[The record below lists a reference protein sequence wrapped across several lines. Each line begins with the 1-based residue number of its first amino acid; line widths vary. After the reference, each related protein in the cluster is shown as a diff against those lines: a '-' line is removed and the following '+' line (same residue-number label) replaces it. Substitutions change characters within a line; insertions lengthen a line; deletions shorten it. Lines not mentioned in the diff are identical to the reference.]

1 MYLAA
6 CHRARMGREKL
17 TEAYALKRRSI
28 LPLQGDCQVADL
40 YQDQLGLRLVALD
53 LA

>member
-17 TEAYALKRRSI
+17 TEGYALKRRSI
-28 LPLQGDCQVADL
+28 LPLQGTAR
-40 YQDQLGLRLVALD
+40 LRTFIRISSVSGWSRLI
-53 LA
+53 